1 MTDEERIQE
10 GIKQMYEKVR
20 SGGIVMSEEELSEE
34 EFMYLYDGNSLLG
47 NYGYYSK
54 DNIWSNIDHIREAA
68 AYVKENCFWDARLH
82 FIGIYSDTI
91 FVECLLVAA
100 WWYLSRGGQDN
111 YEELQRQLPEPL
123 VLCLI
128 DHHRETS
135 VATNAKNILSAII
148 TKDPL
153 EGRERDL
160 ENIEKGLSVEKM
172 VRDLTKEQI
181 WCSDKDR
188 SYIWRESDEEWDG
201 IYLPYFIDGCALIS
215 HYGDPYNGSFI
226 RNAVNIYVY
235 LVYLSEKM
243 QFDERVDYV
252 HFCDKYGIEINE
264 ESLPLSARCGMIDE
278 ITLGFLNSY
287 FIEIKRLSS
296 EYRDCLHVA
305 AWWILTQGGKKPG
318 YACCDPKIYQE
329 DVRNLPKEKVLYLL
343 THNIDRKKG
352 EKEALA
358 KKYFWAVPDQELCPS
373 EMREAFAEYPH
384 YIAPC
389 MGGCWRRLRD
399 EKYLDDKFKPRRA
412 NKGGEWTWNVGKS
425 IVDWFHTV
433 ENRRREEKNMEEL
446 ENTEWAPFEKYWVVR
461 NLRTKNAPLGD
472 GEKGQKLGR
481 IFEDSLK
488 EILSEKKK

>member
-1 MTDEERIQE
+1 MTDEEIIQE
-10 GIKQMYEKVR
+10 SIKQMCEKLR
-20 SGGIVMSEEELSEE
+20 SKNIVESEEGLV
-34 EFMYLYDGNSLLG
+34 YLYDGNSLLG

-54 DNIWSNIDHIREAA
+54 DDIWSNITLIRDAA

-100 WWYLSRGGQDN
+100 WWYLSRGGQDK
-111 YEELQRQLPEPL
+111 YEELQRQLPESL

-128 DHHRETS
+128 DHRGKTS
-135 VATNAKNILSAII
+135 VATNAENIRRAII

-153 EGRERDL
+153 EGRKRDL

-188 SYIWRESDEEWDG
+188 SYIRRESDAEWDG

-215 HYGDPYNGSFI
+215 HFGDPYNGSFI

-252 HFCDKYGIEINE
+252 HYCDKYGKEIDE
-264 ESLPLSARCGMIDE
+264 ESLPLNTRCKMIDE

-287 FIEIKRLSS
+287 FIEIKRQSS
-296 EYRDCLHVA
+296 EYRDCLRVA
-305 AWWILTQGGKKPG
+305 AWWILTQGGKEPG
-318 YACCDPKIYQE
+318 YAHCSPNIYQE

-343 THNIDRKKG
+343 TRNIDRKKG

-358 KKYFWAVPDQELCPS
+358 KKYFWAVLGQELCPS
-373 EMREAFAEYPH
+373 EMREAFAQYPH
-384 YIAPC
+384 YIEPR
-389 MGGCWRRLRD
+389 MGEYWRELRNNR
-399 EKYLDDKFKPRRA
+399 YLDDKFKPRRA
-412 NKGGEWTWNVGKS
+412 NKGGEWTWGVGKC
-425 IVDWFHTV
+425 IVDCFSML
-433 ENRRREEKNMEEL
+433 EKRKK
-446 ENTEWAPFEKYWVVR
+446 TEWGPFEKYWGVE
-461 NLRTKNAPLGD
+461 NLRTKNDPR
-472 GEKGQKLGR
+472 EENKQKICG
-481 IFEDSLK
+481 IFGISQ
-488 EILSEKKK
+488 